1 MTSRALAAAAALWA
15 AFFAPAAMAQNPCMD
30 LAQAAERLER
40 SHGEVPTWRGM
51 SARGYMIVLFES
63 AETGTWTIVMVRRDG
78 LACPLDAGLAAEKLT
93 RSKPS

>member
-1 MTSRALAAAAALWA
+1 MTPRALAAAAALWA
-15 AFFAPAAMAQNPCMD
+15 AFFAPASMAQTPCMD

-63 AETGTWTIVMVRRDG
+63 AEKGTWTIVMVRRDG
-78 LACPLDAGLAAEKLT
+78 LACALDAGAGGEKLS
-93 RSKPS
+93 RSAPS